1 MEREEIM
8 YLLDQKDLTMAPI
21 SLTSGIKTQE
31 K

>member
-8 YLLDQKDLTMAPI
+8 YLLDQKDLTTAPV

>member
-8 YLLDQKDLTMAPI
+8 YLLDQKDLTRAPV